1 MNNAIF
7 SRAYSAYCRFVLTLV
22 LVLYAFVPVQT
33 FRIANIVFHFVIH
46 IIWSSSLALG
56 DEIIQLHCSNGNILP
71 KGTIYRSLNSFL
83 STVFSGVMPLFV
95 VSTRSSKANPHK
107 SSKSRRMHKFG
118 KFVVTEMMHMEMEL
132 EPLNNAVS
140 ILVDND
146 NIIQQ
151 RKNASKERKFGQRKS
166 WAAFRYNLNDR
177 QFQRYF
183 QISKECFELLCD
195 RIRSNVG
202 EREFKSEVYL
212 KHFRHTDL
220 KSTNILRAHE

>member
-1 MNNAIF
+1 
-7 SRAYSAYCRFVLTLV
+7 
-22 LVLYAFVPVQT
+22 
-33 FRIANIVFHFVIH
+33 
-46 IIWSSSLALG
+46 
-56 DEIIQLHCSNGNILP
+56 
-71 KGTIYRSLNSFL
+71 
-83 STVFSGVMPLFV
+83 
-95 VSTRSSKANPHK
+95 
-107 SSKSRRMHKFG
+107 
-118 KFVVTEMMHMEMEL
+118 MEMEL

-166 WAAFRYNLNDR
+166 WAAFQYNLNDR
-177 QFQRYF
+177 QFQCYF

-212 KHFRHTDL
+212 KHFRDTDL